1 MKAGH
6 LTPRPMRTRGEKSI
20 TWARST
26 PPANVSDGITYK
38 LAKRDLDGKIV
49 QVTVTFFRSHTRD
62 AIAASVRAARKGLL
76 ATVDDRDMVILGL
89 AEGMAA

>member
-6 LTPRPMRTRGEKSI
+6 LTPRPMRNRGEKAI

-49 QVTVTFFRSHTRD
+49 QVTLTFFRSHTRE
-62 AIAASVRAARKGLL
+62 AIAASVAAARKGLL
-76 ATVDDRDMVILGL
+76 STVDDRDMVILGL